1 MSETTHGSPPAPEHG
16 VDADRFAEMFR
27 DASVEDLEEATEG
40 PYRDAIIGEVFRQM
54 PSRLRAD
61 RAKGV
66 TGALHWRI
74 SGRADGGEDLYEV
87 AFDDGRCT
95 VNREATQEPRATM
108 RIDGASFLK
117 LIAQATGPAKLV
129 LTRRLRVRGDV
140 PFAMKSEHLF
150 RKPLDDD

>member
-1 MSETTHGSPPAPEHG
+1 MNVTPSSPEAPKHG
-16 VDADRFAEMFR
+16 VDADKFAEMFR
-27 DASVEDLEEATEG
+27 TTPDSDLESAMTG
-40 PYRDAIIGEVFRQM
+40 DYRDAILNEIFRQM

-74 SGRADGGEDLYEV
+74 TGRPDGGEDLFEV
-87 AFDDGRCT
+87 AFDDGSCT
-95 VNREATQEPRATM
+95 VSRTATAEPRATM
-108 RIDGASFLK
+108 TIDGVAFLK
-117 LIAQATGPAKLV
+117 LIAQGTNPAKLV
-129 LTRRLRVRGDV
+129 LKRRLRVRGDL